1 MMRSSG
7 RGHTVVNVEGDPVPA
22 QRPSIRHIA
31 IGLAA
36 VGVRGMETATRA
48 GWRAAVI
55 VGRPLGATWDS
66 RVAAG
71 PRAALAAPVTRLATL
86 GERTEAQ
93 ARQDAGS
100 QLAGAV
106 EGILTNR
113 LVAETV
119 ADVLSRG
126 VVDRV
131 AIQVIES
138 PEFERAVV
146 AGLDSPALEE
156 LVARIVQSPGLE
168 RALTRVLESEL
179 VDELSDRLLASEEV
193 HRWVGQI
200 AQSDEVRAALTQ
212 QSMGL
217 VDEVAGAMRART
229 VSADAVAERVAR
241 SVLRRKPAPWSRP
254 PPMLPER
261 SDRE

>member
-1 MMRSSG
+1 M
-7 RGHTVVNVEGDPVPA
+7 PA
-22 QRPSIRHIA
+22 ERPSIRHIA

-36 VGVRGMETATRA
+36 IGVRGMETATRA
-48 GWRAAVI
+48 GWRTAVI

-66 RVAAG
+66 RVAVG
-71 PRAALAAPVTRLATL
+71 PRAALAAPVSRLATL
-86 GERTEAQ
+86 GEQAEAR
-93 ARQDAGS
+93 ARDDARK
-100 QLAGAV
+100 QVAAAV
-106 EGILTNR
+106 EGVLNNR

-131 AIQVIES
+131 AVAVIES

-146 AGLDSPALEE
+146 AGLDSPALEQ
-156 LVARIVQSPGLE
+156 LVARIVESPGLE
-168 RALTRVLESEL
+168 RAITRVLESEL

-193 HRWVGQI
+193 HRWVEQI
-200 AQSDEVRAALTQ
+200 AQSEEVRAALTQ

-229 VSADAVAERVAR
+229 ASADTVAERIAR

>member
-1 MMRSSG
+1 M
-7 RGHTVVNVEGDPVPA
+7 DPVPA
-22 QRPSIRHIA
+22 ERPSIRHIA

-36 VGVRGMETATRA
+36 IGVRGMETATRA

-55 VGRPLGATWDS
+55 AGRPLGATWDS

-71 PRAALAAPVTRLATL
+71 PRAALAAPATRLATI

-113 LVAETV
+113 LVADTV

-131 AIQVIES
+131 AVAVIES
-138 PEFERAVV
+138 PEFERAVI
-146 AGLDSPALEE
+146 AGLDSPALEQ
-156 LVARIVQSPGLE
+156 LVARIVESPGLE
-168 RALTRVLESEL
+168 RAITRVLESEL

-193 HRWVGQI
+193 HRWVEQI

-229 VSADAVAERVAR
+229 ASADAVAERVAR

>member
-7 RGHTVVNVEGDPVPA
+7 RGHTVVNVEGDLVPEE
-22 QRPSIRHIA
+22 RPSIRHIA

-36 VGVRGMETATRA
+36 IGVRGMETATRA

-66 RVAAG
+66 RAAAG

>member
-1 MMRSSG
+1 MMRSSP
-7 RGHTVVNVEGDPVPA
+7 RRRTVVGRESVPVPA
-22 QRPSIRHIA
+22 ERPSIRHIA

-36 VGVRGMETATRA
+36 IGARGVETATRT
-48 GWRAAVI
+48 GWRVAGIA
-55 VGRPLGATWDS
+55 GRPLEATWRS
-66 RVAAG
+66 PMAAG
-71 PRAALAAPVTRLATL
+71 PRAALAAPVARLAAL
-86 GERTEAQ
+86 GEQQEAR
-93 ARQDAGS
+93 ARQDARR
-100 QLAGAV
+100 QVAAAV
-106 EGILTNR
+106 EGVFTSR

-131 AIQVIES
+131 AVQVIES

-156 LVARIVQSPGLE
+156 LVARMVQSPGLE
-168 RALTRVLESEL
+168 RAITRVLESEL

-254 PPMLPER
+254 QPMLPER